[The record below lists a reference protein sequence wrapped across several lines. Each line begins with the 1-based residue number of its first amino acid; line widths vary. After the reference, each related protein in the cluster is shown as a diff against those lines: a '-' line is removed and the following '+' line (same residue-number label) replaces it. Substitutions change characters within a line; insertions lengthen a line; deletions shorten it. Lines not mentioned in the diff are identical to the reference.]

1 MLRGCAS
8 RAQWRHGYGVRATPR
23 CGGRRVMDAF
33 RSTLSTTRA
42 EKSAQKSGAALSA
55 RVPGARA
62 HERNEARRACLKRTG
77 RAGRP
82 AHRTIIAVAVRA
94 AVWRAN
100 FRRAES
106 ISAARRAISGHAQ
119 IRMGIPRER
128 PLPQSWRSASVRT
141 ARRRTRITPIAASA
155 NPFST
160 EQNILPRRGLRSPSR
175 ARPGRFEQA
184 GELWHMACSQ
194 HARC

>member
-1 MLRGCAS
+1 
-8 RAQWRHGYGVRATPR
+8 
-23 CGGRRVMDAF
+23 MDAF

-62 HERNEARRACLKRTG
+62 HERDEARRACLKRTG

-128 PLPQSWRSASVRT
+128 PLPRSWRSASVRT

-160 EQNILPRRGLRSPSR
+160 EQNILPRARAPFTF
-175 ARPGRFEQA
+175 ARPPRALRAGGRALAYGLLSTRTLLNFPVPETMDRRRPA
-184 GELWHMACSQ
+184 A
-194 HARC
+194 ARVHLLAFATR

>member
-62 HERNEARRACLKRTG
+62 HERDEARRACLKRTG

-119 IRMGIPRER
+119 IRMGIPRR
-128 PLPQSWRSASVRT
+128 DRCLDRGDPHRFAPPGDGRASRRSRQVRT
-141 ARRRTRITPIAASA
+141 LFPPSRTFCRG
-155 NPFST
+155 
-160 EQNILPRRGLRSPSR
+160 RGLRSPSR